1 MRRNLISW
9 MGARRSTARSH
20 DRPYE
25 IVVVGASWGG
35 LDALTRL
42 VGGLP
47 VSFGVPMVVVQH
59 RGRGSEP
66 LLAEL
71 LQDETQLRVIEPDD
85 KEPLRPGHVYIAPA
99 DYHLLVDDDHL
110 SLEVDA
116 PVRYSRPSIDVTF
129 ASASEAFGR
138 HVIGVVLT
146 GANADGSRGLR
157 SIVDRGG
164 VGLVQDPSSA
174 EMPVMPRAAVAAVP
188 EAQVLHLEAI
198 PRRLAELVGAAGDGK

>member
-1 MRRNLISW
+1 

-25 IVVVGASWGG
+25 IVVIGASWGG
-35 LDALTRL
+35 LEALTRI

-47 VSFGVPMVVVQH
+47 VNFGAPLVIVQH
-59 RGRGSEP
+59 RGRASEP

-71 LQDETQLRVIEPDD
+71 LQDETRLRVTEPDD
-85 KEPLRPGHVYIAPA
+85 KEPLRPGHIYVAPA

-129 ASASEAFGR
+129 MSASETFGR
-138 HVIGVVLT
+138 RVVGVVLT

-174 EMPVMPRAAVAAVP
+174 EMPIMPRAAVAAVP
-188 EAQVLHLEAI
+188 EAQVLELRAI
-198 PRRLAELVGAAGDGK
+198 PGRLAELVGAVGDGK